1 MNFEWSLFLVGS
13 FSSLLRETVAE
24 FTLADHKGAT
34 TTSSLQSL
42 CHKDDS
48 ILLGAWV
55 QDTDH
60 RKVEEQVGDDV
71 FSTVIITTYDD
82 DLRFLILIGFKI
94 CDNND
99 LWYFVLVLLEA
110 SKYAMIMIYDSWYWL
125 W

>member
-1 MNFEWSLFLVGS
+1 M
-13 FSSLLRETVAE
+13 
-24 FTLADHKGAT
+24 ADHKGAT

-94 CDNND
+94 CDNNN
-99 LWYFVLVLLEA
+99 L
-110 SKYAMIMIYDSWYWL
+110 
-125 W
+125 